1 MSRERDEGRAFQ
13 EKGTAGAK
21 AKVVTAGQQGPAQQV
36 SLFLCGWGRGL
47 EGRGWKGWLR
57 LGLESQGRAL
67 GFQLCQQERY

>member
-36 SLFLCGWGRGL
+36 SIFV
-47 EGRGWKGWLR
+47 WL
-57 LGLESQGRAL
+57 GAGA
-67 GFQLCQQERY
+67 